1 LPSRMFA
8 VNNSMKYPAPLS
20 LPAYL
25 GCIREVSRKVASATR
40 MLRRPRFS
48 DGGSIRNIQVY
59 QIEPGTIH
67 QGRAGY
73 IVLQASHGDGAL
85 RMLEEHQG
93 RRGQE
98 LVESSR
104 VDTPM
109 SQCSLCGLN
118 DMFEIFVLL
127 VQLHNDVPDV
137 RVKASVQ
144 FRTAFVRRSTDTARC
159 AIPRDSS

>member
-1 LPSRMFA
+1 MPSRMFA

-85 RMLEEHQG
+85 RMLEEHRAG
-93 RRGQE
+93 EDRNWWSPQE
-98 LVESSR
+98 STRQCRSALYADSTICSKFSS
-104 VDTPM
+104 
-109 SQCSLCGLN
+109 CSCN
-118 DMFEIFVLL
+118 FIMTYPI
-127 VQLHNDVPDV
+127 PDV

-144 FRTAFVRRSTDTARC
+144 FRTAFVRRSTDTAKV
-159 AIPRDSS
+159 RDST